1 MGKLLDIT
9 GRLKQKKTAENQK
22 VRKTKTKIHDKKEIS
37 LSCETSNEFSGDND
51 TLDLGSSFIDL
62 INFGISHEFLDRILA
77 IETVS
82 TENLDNTPFK
92 QKKNAFHLIG
102 LRG

>member
-1 MGKLLDIT
+1 MYRFFPIINLYYSNELRSIDEIE
-9 GRLKQKKTAENQK
+9 LFKKF
-22 VRKTKTKIHDKKEIS
+22 HDKKEIS